1 MSKRV
6 ALVAGIVL
14 LSLPSVVAAK
24 DDMEPR
30 MQAVLACEAI
40 SANEARL
47 QCFDQAIL
55 PLEAGH
61 VPRRAWCSRRK
72 KDRSRLNGVVKASGK
87 SGASRYWILLDNGER
102 WSIAT
107 AKDRRDAPT
116 PGTALRMKTNVLS
129 EITGSPD
136 PGWPKARARSPLRC
150 RDGAVNPHALSW
162 YCLIRS

>member
-6 ALVAGIVL
+6 CLIAGMVLIVV
-14 LSLPSVVAAK
+14 PSVAAAK

-55 PLEAGH
+55 PLKQAM
-61 VPRRAWCSRRK
+61 SRGSLVLQEK
-72 KDRSRLNGVVKASGK
+72 KGPAALGGVVKASGK
-87 SGASRYWILLDNGER
+87 SGAARYWVVLDNGER

-107 AKDRRDAPT
+107 AKDRRDAPK
-116 PGTALRMKTNVLS
+116 PGTALRMKKTFFGNYWVS
-129 EITGSPD
+129 G
-136 PGWPKARARSPLRC
+136 PGWPESEGTFVAPTE
-150 RDGAVNPHALSW
+150 PQ
-162 YCLIRS
+162 

>member
-6 ALVAGIVL
+6 GLVAGILL

-30 MQAVLACEAI
+30 MQAVLACEGI

-55 PLEAGH
+55 PLKQAM
-61 VPRRAWCSRRK
+61 SRGSLVLKEK
-72 KDRSRLNGVVKASGK
+72 KGPAALGGVVKASGK
-87 SGASRYWILLDNGER
+87 SEASRYWVLLDNGER

-107 AKDRRDAPT
+107 AKDRRNAPK
-116 PGTALRMKTNVLS
+116 PGTALRMKKTFFGNYWVS
-129 EITGSPD
+129 G
-136 PGWPKARARSPLRC
+136 PGWPESEGTFVAPAEPQ
-150 RDGAVNPHALSW
+150 
-162 YCLIRS
+162 

>member
-6 ALVAGIVL
+6 CLIAGMVLIVV
-14 LSLPSVVAAK
+14 PSVAAAK

-55 PLEAGH
+55 PLKQAM
-61 VPRRAWCSRRK
+61 SRGSLVLKEK
-72 KDRSRLNGVVKASGK
+72 KGPAALGGVVKASGK
-87 SGASRYWILLDNGER
+87 SGAARYWVVLDNGER

-107 AKDRRDAPT
+107 AKDRRDAPK
-116 PGTALRMKTNVLS
+116 PGTALRMKKTFFGNYWVS
-129 EITGSPD
+129 G
-136 PGWPKARARSPLRC
+136 PGWPESEGTFVAPAGPQ
-150 RDGAVNPHALSW
+150 
-162 YCLIRS
+162 

>member
-6 ALVAGIVL
+6 CLIAGMVLIVV
-14 LSLPSVVAAK
+14 PSVAAAK

-55 PLEAGH
+55 PLKQAM
-61 VPRRAWCSRRK
+61 SRGSLVLQEK
-72 KDRSRLNGVVKASGK
+72 KGPAALGGVVKASGK
-87 SGASRYWILLDNGER
+87 SGAARYWVVLDNGER

-107 AKDRRDAPT
+107 AKDRRDAPK
-116 PGTALRMKTNVLS
+116 PGTALRMKKTFFGNYWVS
-129 EITGSPD
+129 G
-136 PGWPKARARSPLRC
+136 PGWPESEGTFVAPAEPQ
-150 RDGAVNPHALSW
+150 
-162 YCLIRS
+162 